1 MAPGTPHG
9 PSGPTLSVSMIVRNE
24 ARRLPAFLDA
34 LDGLADEICI
44 TDTGSE
50 DESVQMAI
58 HRGCRVQ
65 SFPWC
70 GDFAA
75 ARNAALQP
83 CTGTW
88 ILSLDADERI
98 AHEDWAALRALV
110 AGPTDHAY
118 RFLTRNYGND
128 TTASGY
134 TWCTPDD
141 PRALGFPGW
150 FPSTKVRLFPNRPGI
165 AFEGAVHEM
174 VHASLGRLGIT
185 IHDATIPVLHYPLL
199 EAAPEARA
207 HKQTLYLELG
217 IKKRD
222 ARPGDPLAHHELG
235 DQYLDMGR
243 FGEALACY
251 KEAVRLEPENP
262 RWLADLG
269 AALLL
274 LGHVAPAIQA
284 LELALRHDPT
294 AAECWRNLGVA
305 RVRQENWRA
314 ARDAFSRALELT
326 PDHPENQRYLA
337 IALDACGERP
347 EAIALLRRLLARF
360 PAHEEGQALLSRIQS
375 EANEKSD

>member
-1 MAPGTPHG
+1 MADATPNTG
-9 PSGPTLSVSMIVRNE
+9 AGASLSVSVIIRNE

-50 DESVQMAI
+50 DGSLEIAAR
-58 HRGCRVQ
+58 RGCRVQ

-70 GDFAA
+70 GDFSA
-75 ARNAALQP
+75 ARNAALHP

-98 AHEDWAALRALV
+98 APEDEGALRALL
-110 AGPTDHAY
+110 AGPRDRAY
-118 RFLTRNYGND
+118 RFLTRNYSDD
-128 TTASGY
+128 TSASGF
-134 TWCTPDD
+134 TWCAPDD

-165 AFEGAVHEM
+165 AFEGPVHEM
-174 VHASLGRLGIT
+174 VHRSLSRLGIALHDT
-185 IHDATIPVLHYPLL
+185 AIPIHHYPLL
-199 EAAPEARA
+199 DAPPDARA
-207 HKQTLYLELG
+207 QKQSLYLQLG

-294 AAECWRNLGVA
+294 VAECWRNLGVA

-314 ARDAFSRALELT
+314 ARDAFSRALELD

-337 IALDACGERP
+337 IALDACGERA
-347 EAIALLRRLLARF
+347 EAIALLSALLGRF
-360 PAHEEGQALLSRIQS
+360 PGHQEAKNLLESLERTLG
-375 EANEKSD
+375 